1 MFADQHLVGADW
13 DLWVPSPD
21 RKPA

>member
-13 DLWVPSPD
+13 DLWVPGPG
-21 RKPA
+21 RNPA